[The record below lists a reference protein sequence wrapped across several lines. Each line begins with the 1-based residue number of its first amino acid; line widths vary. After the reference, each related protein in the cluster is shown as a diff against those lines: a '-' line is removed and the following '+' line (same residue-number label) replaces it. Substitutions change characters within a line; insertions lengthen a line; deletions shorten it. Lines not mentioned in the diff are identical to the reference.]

1 MTDVNYTNLKIF
13 ARLVKNGYVTEK
25 QILGMGIGD
34 LIRLP
39 KITAAEIRGISAF
52 QQAIKTGNILSFFIE
67 ETKEQPMMDEPE
79 EAEDH
84 ET

>member
-1 MTDVNYTNLKIF
+1 MADVNYTNLKIF

-25 QILGMGIGD
+25 QITSMGIAD
-34 LIRLP
+34 LICLP
-39 KITAAEIRGISAF
+39 KITAAEIRGISTF

-67 ETKEQPMMDEPE
+67 ETKEEPLMDEPE